1 MDSVVIDT
9 KRLYT
14 KSEYAKKMDMT
25 RVTVDKYIQE
35 KKIKAVKIN
44 GTTLIIT

>member
-14 KSEYAKKMDMT
+14 KSEYAKDFGMT
-25 RVTVDKYIQE
+25 RVTIDKHIKE

-44 GTTLIIT
+44 GTTLIIA